1 MFNIGF
7 GELAIIC
14 IVLIIAVGP
23 ERLPSMMK
31 SLGKTLRTLRQ
42 ASRDIRASTGID
54 ELMREDFDLYSPPA
68 PRRPLV
74 AQLPPTPP
82 PLGTPEQSSSATAA
96 TAPTVAS
103 AAPGDTPI
111 SPPAAPLALPAESS
125 VAAEPKPISREDL
138 VEAPSVVAI
147 SPPASA
153 FIQAPSV
160 HTTEAAPGTAPVP
173 APVDHGDNGD
183 GKPRGE

>member
-54 ELMREDFDLYSPPA
+54 ELMREDFDLYTPPA
-68 PRRPLV
+68 PRRPL
-74 AQLPPTPP
+74 APQLPAAPAAPE
-82 PLGTPEQSSSATAA
+82 PLGTPVQAQAQASSAIV
-96 TAPTVAS
+96 TAPGAGETPAAPT
-103 AAPGDTPI
+103 AAPGD
-111 SPPAAPLALPAESS
+111 SPVSP
-125 VAAEPKPISREDL
+125 EPKPISREDL
-138 VEAPSVVAI
+138 VEVTPAALA
-147 SPPASA
+147 PASPNA
-153 FIQAPSV
+153 FIQAPA
-160 HTTEAAPGTAPVP
+160 EPVP
-173 APVDHGDNGD
+173 DNKPEPAVVPESTE
-183 GKPRGE
+183 KPRGE